1 MRAIIAMLGLC
12 LAFAGDLPAQQPNIV
27 LILAD
32 DLGYGDVGCYNA
44 DSRIATPNV
53 DQLATEG
60 MRFTDAHSPSTV
72 CTPTRYSVLTGR
84 MAFRLDYGGVFT
96 GAGGPCLITADRL
109 TLPAMLK
116 QRGYTTAMFGK
127 WHIGLTFFD
136 ADGNKILKNGL
147 PGVQRIDY
155 SRAIPD
161 APIHRGFDQ
170 FFGTACCPTTD
181 WLYAYI
187 NGDRIPVP
195 PTKRLDK
202 SNLPKHAWA
211 NDCRRGMVAD
221 DFDLEEVDM
230 VFLDKSLRFLDEHQQ
245 TSPDTPF
252 FLFHSMQA
260 VHLPSFASKQFQ
272 GKSGA
277 GPHGDFLLQFD
288 HVVGAL
294 TDKLKTLGMADNTLV
309 IVTSDN
315 GPEVSTVLNMRKDHA
330 HDGAKPWRGMK
341 RDNWEGGHRVP
352 LLARWPGKIKPG
364 STSDQTTCLTDLM
377 ATCAAVVGA
386 ELPKD
391 AAEDSFN
398 MLPVLLG
405 TQQEPVREF
414 TLHQTM
420 RLALAIR
427 QGDWKYLDHQGSG
440 GNNYIR
446 NKRLAAFAL
455 PEALPDAPGQ
465 LYNLKSDPGET
476 TNLYDQHP
484 EVVRELQAKLE
495 ASNASG
501 RSAPLPAD
509 SATVLA
515 TFAWPVPGRV
525 VIIDTTTKKQRTA
538 KSRYTMK
545 VVRHEDG
552 ESMRVRHEDYEF
564 LEIDGQDAKT
574 ERMQKLIA
582 SAQAMA
588 SVIPDYRIHAAGRYM
603 ETIDLEQMLDR
614 MMPLLSKR
622 MGDSDEQVARM
633 RAQFRRP
640 EFNDLM
646 QGTLSKYWNSW
657 VGEWI
662 GWNIAA
668 GKTVEQQSE
677 ADVFGVQVPCMVQR
691 THHGAVPNHPGHVR
705 LSLRAIPDGPKT
717 LEAMVAMFVKLQD
730 NDKKSAQEM
739 RDQVAEVSMLRHLE
753 VITRLDTLQPAWARF
768 ELRTT
773 ITQKGTGEV
782 QEQIERHEYTF
793 SWPK

>member
-1 MRAIIAMLGLC
+1 MRAIIATLGLS
-12 LAFAGDLPAQQPNIV
+12 LAIAGDLPAQQPNIV

-32 DLGYGDVGCYNA
+32 DLGYGDVGCYNP
-44 DSRIATPNV
+44 DSRISTPNV
-53 DQLATEG
+53 DQLATQG

-84 MAFRLDYGGVFT
+84 MAFRLNYGGVFT
-96 GAGGPCLITADRL
+96 GAGGPCLIAADRL

-136 ADGNKILKNGL
+136 SEGNKILKNGL

-161 APIHRGFDQ
+161 APIHRGFDH

-187 NGDRIPVP
+187 DGDRIPVP

-202 SNLPKHAWA
+202 STLPNHAWA

-230 VFLDKSLRFLDEHQQ
+230 VFLDKSLKFLDEHHQS
-245 TSPDTPF
+245 SPDKPF
-252 FLFHSMQA
+252 FLLHSLQA

-294 TDKLKTLGMADNTLV
+294 TEKLWSLGIADNTLV

-315 GPEVSTVLNMRKDHA
+315 GPEVSTVLNMRRDHA

-377 ATCAAVVGA
+377 ATCAAVAGA
-386 ELPKD
+386 DLPTD

-405 TQQEPVREF
+405 TQPEPVREF
-414 TLHQTM
+414 TLHQTI

-427 QGDWKYLDHQGSG
+427 QGDWKYLDHKGSG
-440 GNNYIR
+440 GNNYKK
-446 NKRLAAFAL
+446 NKRLARLAL

-465 LYNLKSDPGET
+465 LYNLKSDPGEI
-476 TNLYDQHP
+476 TNVYDQHP
-484 EVVRELQAKLE
+484 EIVRELKAKLE
-495 ASNASG
+495 ATKASG
-501 RSAPLPAD
+501 RSAPLPQDA
-509 SATVLA
+509 ATVLS
-515 TFAWPVPGRV
+515 TFAWPVPGSV

-538 KSRYTMK
+538 KSRYTMNFF
-545 VVRHEDG
+545 RHEDG
-552 ESMRVRHEDYEF
+552 ESMRVRHEGYEF
-564 LEIDGQDAKT
+564 LEIEGQDAKT
-574 ERMQKLIA
+574 ERMQKLVA
-582 SAQAMA
+582 SAEAMA
-588 SVIPDYRIHAAGRYM
+588 SVIPDYRIHQSGRYL
-603 ETIDLEQMLDR
+603 ETIDLEEMLDR
-614 MMPLLSKR
+614 IMPLLTKR
-622 MGDSDEQVARM
+622 MGDSDEQVARI

-640 EFNDLM
+640 EFNELM

-662 GWNIAA
+662 GWDVAA
-668 GKTVEQQSE
+668 GKTVEQMSE
-677 ADVFGVQVPCMVQR
+677 ADAFGVKVPCVLRR
-691 THHGAVPNHPGHVR
+691 THHGGAPDHPGHVR
-705 LSLRAIPDGPKT
+705 LSLRAIVNGQEAVD
-717 LEAMVAMFVKLQD
+717 AMVALFAKV
-730 NDKKSAQEM
+730 NDQQSVQEM
-739 RDQVAEVSMLRHLE
+739 RDQLENATMVRHLE

-768 ELRTT
+768 EMRTT
-773 ITQKGTGEV
+773 LKKIGSDKPE
-782 QEQIERHEYTF
+782 EQIERHEYTF
-793 SWPK
+793 AWPK